1 MEQITINEAIRDIK
15 INQLNER
22 IKQLEEENFNL
33 KQIILWQSFDRAGI
47 KKEPKKL
54 TLSNEGQQNE
64 CKRND

>member
-54 TLSNEGQQNE
+54 TLSSEGQQNE
-64 CKRND
+64 RKRND